1 VTADEEL
8 TVQAEKDQSSAEWN
22 EEFPLEA
29 YGAVYSW
36 IDKWSEEALDPD
48 LSAIAL
54 AASESLYAVGMIVF
68 ETMRSMGSQ
77 IADETDFKAA

>member
-1 VTADEEL
+1 MPRFLKFVFL
-8 TVQAEKDQSSAEWN
+8 LR
-22 EEFPLEA
+22 FPL
-29 YGAVYSW
+29 
-36 IDKWSEEALDPD
+36 